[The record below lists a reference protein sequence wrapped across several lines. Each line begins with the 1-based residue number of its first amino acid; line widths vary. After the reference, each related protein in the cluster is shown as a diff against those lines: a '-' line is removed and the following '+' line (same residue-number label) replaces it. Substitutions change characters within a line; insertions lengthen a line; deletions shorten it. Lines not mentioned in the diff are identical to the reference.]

1 MANATL
7 TMGSLG
13 SSATLPVAAL
23 VFIFT
28 FIPISLALLET
39 ISRTNQTLSL
49 LRSLGAKR
57 LTIAASLLVSL
68 VVAGVVG
75 ALSGALAGSLLL
87 VGLQGTASLV
97 HPLLPEVGYAL
108 GSFAGGAAAAIFFWA
123 VFLWNRSA

>member
-1 MANATL
+1 MGL
-7 TMGSLG
+7 TS

-97 HPLLPEVGYAL
+97 HPLQRLLPEVGYAL

-123 VFLWNRSA
+123 VFLWNRSG